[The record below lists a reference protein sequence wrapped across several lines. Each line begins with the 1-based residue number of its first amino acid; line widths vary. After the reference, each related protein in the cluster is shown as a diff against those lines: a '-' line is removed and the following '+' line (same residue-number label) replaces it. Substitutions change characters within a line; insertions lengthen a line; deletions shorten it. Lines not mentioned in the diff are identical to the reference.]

1 MVALSF
7 YTIDLASRYL
17 PRNFA
22 NTAPPTRFPAA
33 AEPYSLAALEAILE
47 KFLPGLPMSLPA
59 EAAFAEYDFVP
70 FAIGQL
76 LFIHPSIRRRVLRRV
91 FYPQPSEAGRG
102 RVSLGIALFQTPTA
116 LFGLRAGILPT

>member
-22 NTAPPTRFPAA
+22 NTAPATRFPAA
-33 AEPYSLAALEAILE
+33 AEPYSFAALLAILE

-59 EAAFAEYDFVP
+59 EAAFAEYDFVA
-70 FAIGQL
+70 FAISQL
-76 LFIHPSIRRRVLRRV
+76 LFIHPSVRRRVRHRV
-91 FYPQPSEAGRG
+91 LHPEPSEAGRG
-102 RVSLGIALFQTPTA
+102 
-116 LFGLRAGILPT
+116 